1 MKIAITVSSVSPGGG
16 LTKYVCTLADILT
29 QEGGNDVWVITTH
42 TSSDNAELARL
53 VVERGIKYES
63 LGDKSTI
70 AKYVSLTKLLRHIS
84 PNVIIN
90 NYNATTQY
98 ILPLLPRK
106 IKVVH
111 ILHNNTPDFYR
122 VGAIN
127 GSRVAAWIAPT
138 PAVKDYFNEYTHG
151 RYSARVVS
159 IPHAVDDTTLE
170 HDYGKRGV
178 PQLTY
183 VGVLYEHKGVR
194 ILPQI
199 IKQLR
204 AVGHEFHFTFVG
216 DGVLHDELQEQLS
229 DEVAAGVVEFT
240 GRVAG
245 EEVFRRLNETD
256 IFVYPTHIDS
266 FGLVIAEAMMNGAV
280 PVVTLLKGITDTIV
294 DDGVNGYLLRQ
305 DDVAGFV
312 GKISC
317 LLGDEA
323 MRERMGKAAGQKAR
337 ECFSKQVMKHN
348 YIQFINSLFK

>member
-29 QEGGNDVWVITTH
+29 QDGDNDVWVITTH
-42 TSSDNAELARL
+42 SSGENAELERL
-53 VVERGIKYES
+53 VAERGIKYES

-70 AKYVSLTKLLRHIS
+70 AKYVLLTKLLRRIS
-84 PNVIIN
+84 PDVIIN

-122 VGAIN
+122 VGEIN

-138 PAVKDYFNEYTHG
+138 PAVKDCFNDYTHG
-151 RYSARVVS
+151 RYAARVMA
-159 IPHAVDDTTLE
+159 IPHAVDDTPFK
-170 HDYGKRGV
+170 HNYGKSGV

-204 AVGHEFHFTFVG
+204 AGGHEFHFTFVG
-216 DGVLHDELQEQLS
+216 DGILHNELQEQLR
-229 DEVAAGVVEFT
+229 DEAAAGVVEFT
-240 GRVAG
+240 GRVTG
-245 EEVFRRLNETD
+245 EEVYRRLSETD
-256 IFVYPTHIDS
+256 VFVYPTHIDS

-317 LLGDEA
+317 LLGDDA
-323 MRERMGKAAGQKAR
+323 GREHMGRAAGQKAR
-337 ECFSKQVMKHN
+337 KCFSKQVMKHN
-348 YIQFINSLFK
+348 YLQFINSLFK

>member
-29 QEGGNDVWVITTH
+29 QDGGNEVWVITTH
-42 TSSDNAELARL
+42 ASSDNAELARL
-53 VVERGIKYES
+53 VAGREIKYVT
-63 LGDKSTI
+63 LCDKATV
-70 AKYVSLTKLLRHIS
+70 AKYVALTRLLRRIS
-84 PNVIIN
+84 PDVVIN

-98 ILPLLPRK
+98 ILPLLPRRT
-106 IKVVH
+106 KVVH

-138 PAVKDYFNEYTHG
+138 PAVKDCFNDYTHG
-151 RYSARVVS
+151 RHVARVVA
-159 IPHAVDDTTLE
+159 IPHAVDDTPFE

-204 AVGHEFHFTFVG
+204 AGGWEFRFTFVG
-216 DGVLHDELQEQLS
+216 DGVLHDELQDRLR
-229 DEVAAGVVEFT
+229 DEVAAGAVEFA
-240 GRVAG
+240 GRVPG
-245 EEVFRRLNETD
+245 EEVYRRLSETD

-312 GKISC
+312 GKISG
-317 LLGDEA
+317 LLGDAA
-323 MRERMGKAAGQKAR
+323 MRERMGRAAGQKAR
-337 ECFSKQVMKHN
+337 KCFSKRVMKDN
-348 YIQFINSLFK
+348 YIRFIKSLFK